1 MLISEA
7 NSHDVGRNSRTVG
20 ANAPLMELQDMK
32 AKFLLAMSAALVI
45 ALPAQAGVVL
55 TSVPGSN
62 PYSGPTPTY
71 DFETAVPAS
80 GGSIVTGNAAGQ
92 HAQPFGSTGKYW
104 SVGPTDGSPGI
115 LDLTGFGSIQS
126 ISFIWGSVDAYN
138 GLDVLANDLTMV
150 LYSFT
155 GIDAAVNPNG
165 NQANPITNP
174 LATLTLSG
182 ADISLVGGLRLTSSQ
197 NAFEIDNLSVAGV
210 PEPASWAMMLAGFGM
225 IGGALRRRS
234 SAVAA

>member
-1 MLISEA
+1 M
-7 NSHDVGRNSRTVG
+7 VGRTN
-20 ANAPLMELQDMK
+20 
-32 AKFLLAMSAALVI
+32 
-45 ALPAQAGVVL
+45 
-55 TSVPGSN
+55 
-62 PYSGPTPTY
+62 
-71 DFETAVPAS
+71 
-80 GGSIVTGNAAGQ
+80 
-92 HAQPFGSTGKYW
+92 
-104 SVGPTDGSPGI
+104 DGSPGI

-126 ISFIWGSVDAYN
+126 ISFIWGSVDSYN
-138 GLDVLANDLTMV
+138 GLDVLANDLTTV

-182 ADISLVGGLRLTSSQ
+182 ADVSLVGGLRLTSSQ

>member
-1 MLISEA
+1 
-7 NSHDVGRNSRTVG
+7 
-20 ANAPLMELQDMK
+20 MK
-32 AKFLLAMSAALVI
+32 AKFLLSMSAGLLI
-45 ALPAQAGVVL
+45 AVPAHAGVVL
-55 TSVPGSN
+55 TSVPGSSS
-62 PYSGPTPTY
+62 YSGPTPTY

-80 GGSIVTGNAAGQ
+80 GGAIVAGSLAGQ

-104 SVGPTDGSPGI
+104 SIGSTDGSPGI
-115 LDLTGFGSIQS
+115 LDLTSFGSIQS

-138 GLDVLANDLTMV
+138 GIDVLANDLTTV

-155 GIDAAVNPNG
+155 GINAAVNPNG
-165 NQANPITNP
+165 NQASPITNP
-174 LATLTLSG
+174 LATLTFSG
-182 ADISLVGGLRLTSSQ
+182 IDTALAGGLRLTSSQ

>member
-1 MLISEA
+1 
-7 NSHDVGRNSRTVG
+7 
-20 ANAPLMELQDMK
+20 MK

-80 GGSIVTGNAAGQ
+80 GGSIVTGNAAQ

-104 SVGPTDGSPGI
+104 SVGPSDGSPGI
-115 LDLTGFGSIQS
+115 LDLTGFDSIQS

-138 GLDVLANDLTMV
+138 GLDVLANDLTTV

-165 NQANPITNP
+165 NQTNPITNP
-174 LATLTLSG
+174 LATLSLSG
-182 ADISLVGGLRLTSSQ
+182 ADISLVGGLRLRSSQ

>member
-1 MLISEA
+1 
-7 NSHDVGRNSRTVG
+7 
-20 ANAPLMELQDMK
+20 MK
-32 AKFLLAMSAALVI
+32 AKILLAMSAALVI
-45 ALPAQAGVVL
+45 ALPAHAGVVL
-55 TSVPGSN
+55 TSAPGSN

-71 DFETAVPAS
+71 DFETSAPVS
-80 GGSIVTGNAAGQ
+80 GGSIVTGNVTGQ

-104 SVGPTDGSPGI
+104 SVGSTDGSPGI
-115 LDLTGFGSIQS
+115 LDLTGFSSIQS

-138 GLDVLANDLTMV
+138 GIDVLANDLTTV
-150 LYSFT
+150 LFSFT

-174 LATLTLSG
+174 LATLTFSG

-197 NAFEIDNLSVAGV
+197 NAFEVDNLSVAGV

>member
-1 MLISEA
+1 
-7 NSHDVGRNSRTVG
+7 
-20 ANAPLMELQDMK
+20 
-32 AKFLLAMSAALVI
+32 
-45 ALPAQAGVVL
+45 
-55 TSVPGSN
+55 
-62 PYSGPTPTY
+62 
-71 DFETAVPAS
+71 
-80 GGSIVTGNAAGQ
+80 
-92 HAQPFGSTGKYW
+92 
-104 SVGPTDGSPGI
+104 
-115 LDLTGFGSIQS
+115 
-126 ISFIWGSVDAYN
+126 
-138 GLDVLANDLTMV
+138 VLANDLTTV

-182 ADISLVGGLRLTSSQ
+182 ADVSLVGGLRLTSSQ